1 MSGAT
6 HEREEQVGQDT
17 NLPVMAPEAPAVGG
31 PPIMSRNPTST
42 KVGSRGCL
50 PWLLV
55 VTFAFIVVSILA
67 VLTMPQMWSISDE
80 AVATA
85 GASPG
90 DEAKKDVERIQ
101 GTWAVISLE
110 EDGKQTPRK
119 VVVAMAFT
127 GNRVKVIREGDEQE
141 GSFRLAPTKNPKA
154 IDLLIEGL
162 GTPGIYTLEDDRLT
176 ICLNL
181 DEHGKRPKR
190 FATDAKTYGLRL
202 MTLKRQ

>member
-1 MSGAT
+1 
-6 HEREEQVGQDT
+6 
-17 NLPVMAPEAPAVGG
+17 MAPEVSAVGG

-55 VTFAFIVVSILA
+55 VTFAFIMVSIMA
-67 VLTMPQMWSISDE
+67 VLTVPQMRPSSDE
-80 AVATA
+80 APAVPP
-85 GASPG
+85 AS
-90 DEAKKDVERIQ
+90 DVERIQ

-110 EDGKQTPRK
+110 EDGKQKPRK
-119 VVVAMAFT
+119 VVVAMSFT
-127 GNRVKVIREGDEQE
+127 GDRVKVIREGDEQE

-154 IDLLIEGL
+154 IDLLIEML

-181 DEHGKRPKR
+181 DEHGKRPKK
-190 FATDAKTYGLRL
+190 FATDTKTYGLRL